1 MMIDT
6 TLMRLADVA
15 LKLLHDVAVELDG
28 LDDGVAEDEVLADP
42 LRCIVV
48 VDVDLDPLVAQ
59 LDDILIL
66 LSELVALADAVE
78 CLHLLE
84 LVGRRSLCHK
94 VRVLL
99 ECLLQ
104 HALVTYTT
112 KHFTF
117 SSLLQKDLYL

>member
-78 CLHLLE
+78 L
-84 LVGRRSLCHK
+84 SLGCCTLSCN
-94 VRVLL
+94 VSN
-99 ECLLQ
+99 E
-104 HALVTYTT
+104 T
-112 KHFTF
+112 
-117 SSLLQKDLYL
+117 